1 MAWEEE
7 ERLISHQGMA
17 ICEILYNMLRAR
29 ICAACKGT
37 KGSQIAAARKLN
49 VLPNEDDDAILIYLH
64 AIQPLLRLFQRT
76 SRGSLHAQILLTVV
90 SPHV

>member
-1 MAWEEE
+1 MAWEKEA
-7 ERLISHQGMA
+7 RRISHQGMA

-37 KGSQIAAARKLN
+37 KGSQMAAARKLN
-49 VLPNEDDDAILIYLH
+49 VLPNEDDDAILMYLH
-64 AIQPLLRLFQRT
+64 AIQPLLRLSQRT
-76 SRGSLHAQILLTVV
+76 LSGILHAQMLMTVV